1 MEKSASLTQA
11 PPAFSSVKFTIIGQ
25 QPDLLK
31 RMSDTAAMS
40 ASDDGGNWSPPPVP
54 RSPMSNDNQ
63 AEGAAYTKSG
73 RPSLLQ
79 TFTGGEDTQF
89 ASASEISSTQGS
101 DEAAGARS
109 RPLPPVQTQAPST
122 RAQYSS
128 AGDRSARSLSQ
139 SRKASTGSS
148 NSDPVPTLN
157 PNLSTISSNFGPL
170 AVPGESGFSNLP
182 SIPAPNVFNNNN
194 SSLGSQTQ
202 LHTPQQSL
210 PQQPQLSPTPDLV
223 YPPDAVSNGGR
234 NHSSY
239 PPRLPL
245 ANQHEASGT
254 KPNDHDRLNPDS
266 ISKIDS
272 LKASVAEKVLK
283 VKATIAQNGYS
294 TNTATGPNP
303 GQDTHLHNQAGTSA
317 LHTQSTLRSPSRSHS
332 IQADAQS
339 NSNSRFSPGDT
350 RDGDHTHAKASTP
363 QASSSSSASAS
374 HPTNSFPDSS
384 SSVPVAPPDIDSI
397 LSSTRK
403 IVDDLVSAQ
412 AFIQM
417 LLSRA
422 ESIESRNT
430 SLQLEVNRLRA
441 DNGRLQGQSDQ
452 LRIEKTSLIEQIEL
466 LREEL
471 QTSEERERRGRQAKD
486 AMEVAATEL
495 LRVTEQITD
504 FAEEVKQLLSKHI
517 AEREVLDALDTGTR
531 YENQLKD
538 RLQHERAEAL
548 SRQREGESNRMQV
561 ETTHG
566 RRSPQTPPPAPDV
579 INQTTQPPTPPP
591 TLFRNVQQRH
601 NEKSVGGEVAL
612 GSMASENTTD
622 DTQGH
627 FREASPSGRSSDVD
641 LQMSDQNSVHVNMGE
656 KVRSVVKKEEEELY
670 DAVPSAGSTIP
681 EQPKP
686 ADQNNSPSL
695 IAPLLVASPSN
706 RSAFPDCSQH
716 DQPHSI
722 NCPSPQ
728 SHVAGSN
735 TRAKSKETLP
745 PGPLSPIVSSNDRQ
759 VTSMSI
765 APPAT
770 QASNHSSRQ
779 DDGTRMPEH
788 GLGYSGENTTTSNSI
803 SPSLAA
809 APIGGTGGRLASDK
823 ALAPNSRNSSHTR
836 NRSGRPSPPVRPV
849 TTLRRQSDHYS
860 PSPPPPAIR
869 HRRHYPPSASTA
881 PLIPV
886 RHYTPPHPAAHHEP
900 TQARN
905 RKRPREEVMDSYR
918 NEHYS
923 PPPRRARLEDFDRQA
938 DERDISPRID
948 SAVQWNR
955 PRTPPIYGP
964 RTPPLPSRHI
974 SGWPQYDRRVTTEW
988 MHSYESRAYEPDP
1001 VLRQGPSPQHLLGA
1015 EQEPTTNV
1023 GSGSLFSRM
1032 KDSNHH
1038 SQNPANH
1045 PSQQPPHTLLD
1056 RMSDSQGNSIPSRL
1070 YNQDQTDT
1078 QSLSIAAKRGQH
1090 QNRGGAL
1097 GRGQGPTR
1105 GGYGKQPRGRGGR
1118 VLNFPHA
1125 PLAERLSSSKPS
1137 NNPPLHDR
1145 LS

>member
-1 MEKSASLTQA
+1 MEKSPSLTQA

-25 QPDLLK
+25 PPDLLK

-40 ASDDGGNWSPPPVP
+40 ASSDGGNWSPLSVP

-63 AEGAAYTKSG
+63 AEGAAYTKSA

-79 TFTGGEDTQF
+79 TLGGGEDTQF
-89 ASASEISSTQGS
+89 ASASEIPSTQGS
-101 DEAAGARS
+101 DEVAGARS
-109 RPLPPVQTQAPST
+109 RPLPPVQPQAPST
-122 RAQYSS
+122 RTQYSS

-148 NSDPVPTLN
+148 NTGPTPTLN
-157 PNLSTISSNFGPL
+157 PNLSMISSNFGPL
-170 AVPGESGFSNLP
+170 AVEESGFSNLP
-182 SIPAPNVFNNNN
+182 SIPNVFNNN

-202 LHTPQQSL
+202 PHTPQQSL

-223 YPPDAVSNGGR
+223 YPPDAVSSANGGR
-234 NHSSY
+234 NHSSH
-239 PPRLPL
+239 PSRLPL

-254 KPNDHDRLNPDS
+254 QPNDHDRLNPVS
-266 ISKIDS
+266 VSKIDS

-283 VKATIAQNGYS
+283 VKATIAQNRYS

-303 GQDTHLHNQAGTSA
+303 GQDTHLHNQAGISA
-317 LHTQSTLRSPSRSHS
+317 LNTQSTLRSPSRSHS

-339 NSNSRFSPGDT
+339 NSRFSPGDT
-350 RDGDHTHAKASTP
+350 RDRDHTHAKASTP

-374 HPTNSFPDSS
+374 HPTNSFLDSS

-403 IVDDLVSAQ
+403 TVDDLVSAQ
-412 AFIQM
+412 AFFQM

-430 SLQLEVNRLRA
+430 SLQIEVNRLRA
-441 DNGRLQGQSDQ
+441 DNGRLQGQLDQ

-471 QTSEERERRGRQAKD
+471 QTSEEREKQGRQAKD
-486 AMEVAATEL
+486 AMEVAADEL
-495 LRVTEQITD
+495 LRVTEQIAD
-504 FAEEVKQLLSKHI
+504 FAEEVKQSLGKHI

-538 RLQHERAEAL
+538 KLQHERAEAL

-561 ETTHG
+561 ETTHD
-566 RRSPQTPPPAPDV
+566 RRSPQTPPPASNA

-591 TLFRNVQQRH
+591 TLFRNVQQRR
-601 NEKSVGGEVAL
+601 NETSVGGEVAL
-612 GSMASENTTD
+612 GSIASGNSPD

-627 FREASPSGRSSDVD
+627 FREVSPSGRSSDVD
-641 LQMSDQNSVHVNMGE
+641 LQMSEQNSVHVNKGE
-656 KVRSVVKKEEEELY
+656 KVRSVIKEEEELS

-681 EQPKP
+681 ERPKP
-686 ADQNNSPSL
+686 ANQNNSQSL
-695 IAPLLVASPSN
+695 IAPPLVASPSN

-735 TRAKSKETLP
+735 TRVKSEETLP
-745 PGPLSPIVSSNDRQ
+745 PDPLSLIVSSNDRQ

-765 APPAT
+765 TSPTT

-788 GLGYSGENTTTSNSI
+788 GLGHSRENTTTSNSI

-809 APIGGTGGRLASDK
+809 APIGGIGGRLASDE
-823 ALAPNSRNSSHTR
+823 ALAPNSPNSSHTR
-836 NRSGRPSPPVRPV
+836 KRSGRPSPPVRPV
-849 TTLRRQSDHYS
+849 TTSRRQADHYS
-860 PSPPPPAIR
+860 PSPPPPATI
-869 HRRHYPPSASTA
+869 HRRHYPPSPSAA
-881 PLIPV
+881 PITSV
-886 RHYTPPHPAAHHEP
+886 RHYPPPHPAAHHEP

-918 NEHYS
+918 NEYYS
-923 PPPRRARLEDFDRQA
+923 SPPRRARLEDFDRQVVN
-938 DERDISPRID
+938 ERDISPRID
-948 SAVQWNR
+948 GAVQWNG

-964 RTPPLPSRHI
+964 RTPPLPSRDI
-974 SGWPQYDRRVTTEW
+974 SGWPQHERRVTTEW
-988 MHSYESRAYEPDP
+988 MHSYENRAYEPDP
-1001 VLRQGPSPQHLLGA
+1001 VLRRKPSPQHLLGA
-1015 EQEPTTNV
+1015 EQEHPTNA

-1032 KDSNHH
+1032 KDPNHY

-1045 PSQQPPHTLLD
+1045 PSQQLPHTLLD
-1056 RMSDSQGNSIPSRL
+1056 RMSDSQGNGIPSRL
-1070 YNQDQTDT
+1070 YNQDQANT
-1078 QSLSIAAKRGQH
+1078 QSFSYAAKRGQH
-1090 QNRGGAL
+1090 QNRGGAQ

-1105 GGYGKQPRGRGGR
+1105 GGYGKPPRGRGGR
-1118 VLNFPHA
+1118 VPYA
-1125 PLAERLSSSKPS
+1125 PLAERLSSSKSS